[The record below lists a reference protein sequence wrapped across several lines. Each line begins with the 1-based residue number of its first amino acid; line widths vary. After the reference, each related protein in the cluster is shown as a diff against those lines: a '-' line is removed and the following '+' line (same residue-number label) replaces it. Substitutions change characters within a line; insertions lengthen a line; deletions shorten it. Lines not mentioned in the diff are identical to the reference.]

1 MKQRVCIIAI
11 LVVGFSGVILA
22 LNHSGHSEVQT
33 FRPDRTKNNI
43 RLVLVSISQGSVF
56 SQEPSTDK
64 NRKAYQVIPRTTLEC
79 LVEYLGDGEMRY
91 YTIGFIPAF
100 KDGMPPSTDFII
112 KNSYTWCQSSLK
124 TMPYHL
130 FNLAPLHKP
139 EVHDPDKAKFA
150 RIQMFG
156 SRQKNNAV
164 DFQIT
169 VMINNET
176 EIFDFKNVPVF

>member
-11 LVVGFSGVILA
+11 LVVGFSGAILA

-33 FRPDRTKNNI
+33 FRPDKTKKNI
-43 RLVLVSISQGSVF
+43 RLVLVSISKGSVF
-56 SQEPSTDK
+56 RQEQSTDK
-64 NRKAYQVIPRTTLEC
+64 NRTAYQVIPRTTLEC
-79 LVEYLGDGEMRY
+79 LVEYLGDGEITSSSM
-91 YTIGFIPAF
+91 FFKPAF
-100 KDGMPPSTDFII
+100 TKDGMPASTDFIM
-112 KNSYTWCQSSLK
+112 KDVYRGHGSLK

-130 FNLAPLHKP
+130 FNLPPLHKP
-139 EVHDPDKAKFA
+139 EVHDPDKANFT

-156 SRQKNNAV
+156 SRQKNTPV

-169 VMINNET
+169 VGINNET